1 MASNL
6 NQNSSTITG
15 DIKSR
20 IDKIWDTLW
29 AGGITVPVT
38 ILEQLTY
45 LFFIKLLDDK
55 QRHEESNA
63 VEFGYELENPL
74 FKKGEKWLNPE
85 TNQEVPY
92 EDLRWSVFKG
102 FSAQN
107 MLHHV
112 RNNVFVF
119 IKGIGK
125 ESGSAYSRYMQ
136 DAVFSIPKADVLQSV
151 IDDID
156 LLDMEDA
163 DTMGDVYE
171 YMLARMSEKGQNG
184 QFRTPRHIIRM
195 IISMAEPKIDDV
207 ICDPAMG
214 SAGFIMEAMMMCVSA
229 ITLRCLM
236 ALILTR
242 RCFVSGR

>member
-1 MASNL
+1 MAT

-15 DIKSR
+15 DVKSR

-63 VEFGYELENPL
+63 IEFGYELENPL

-85 TNQEVPY
+85 TNQEIAY

-119 IKGIGK
+119 IK
-125 ESGSAYSRYMQ
+125 ALVRR
-136 DAVFSIPKADVLQSV
+136 VVLPT
-151 IDDID
+151 
-156 LLDMEDA
+156 A
-163 DTMGDVYE
+163 
-171 YMLARMSEKGQNG
+171 
-184 QFRTPRHIIRM
+184 
-195 IISMAEPKIDDV
+195 V
-207 ICDPAMG
+207 ICRMPC
-214 SAGFIMEAMMMCVSA
+214 SASLRLMCCS
-229 ITLRCLM
+229 R
-236 ALILTR
+236 
-242 RCFVSGR
+242 